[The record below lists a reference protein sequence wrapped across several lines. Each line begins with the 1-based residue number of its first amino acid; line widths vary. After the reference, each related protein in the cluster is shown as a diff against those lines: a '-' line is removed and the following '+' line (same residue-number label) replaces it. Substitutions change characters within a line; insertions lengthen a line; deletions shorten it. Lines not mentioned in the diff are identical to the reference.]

1 MPGFL
6 TEEQV
11 HELRDAHRHLREK
24 RLADRIK
31 AVLALHRGVPSSEIA
46 RLLLLDDVTLR
57 RYVKTYQEH
66 GIDGLLECRYSGGAS
81 RLTALQEQEL
91 VAYLDTHVLLTAAQ
105 VAAYI
110 RRTDHIHYS
119 LEGVTKLL
127 HRLGFVYKKPKLVPG
142 KADPIKQKEFL
153 ELYRQVTVQLKP
165 HDQVYFS
172 DALHPTHN
180 SHPACGWIRRGKTA
194 LLPANTGRQRLNL
207 TGALN
212 LTTKD
217 VVILETETVNADAVI
232 RLLEELA
239 RLHPVG
245 TITLILDNARYHHAK
260 KVTAWLK
267 KHRRFKLL
275 FLPSYSPNLNLIER
289 LWRFLYQKILSN
301 RYFPTFGAFRETILD
316 FFSNLHRYRRPL
328 STLLTEN
335 FQIIPALEL
344 QT

>member
-11 HELRDAHRHLREK
+11 RELRDAHRHLREK

-31 AVLALHRGVPSSEIA
+31 ALLALNRGVSYTEIT
-46 RLLLLDDVTLR
+46 RLLLLDEVTLR
-57 RYVKTYQEH
+57 RSVKRYQER
-66 GIDGLLECRYSGGAS
+66 GIDGLLACRYVGGAS
-81 RLTALQEQEL
+81 RLTLVQEHEL
-91 VAYLDTHVLLTAAQ
+91 VAYLDTHVLLTAAHV
-105 VAAYI
+105 VAHI
-110 RRTDHIHYS
+110 QRTYRVRYS

-142 KADPIKQKEFL
+142 KTDPVKQRAFL
-153 ELYRQVTVQLKP
+153 DLYHQVISQLKP
-165 HDQVYFS
+165 NDQVYFS

-194 LLPANTGRQRLNL
+194 LLPANTGRERLNL

-212 LTTKD
+212 LKTKD
-217 VVILETETVNADAVI
+217 VVILEADTINADAII
-232 RLLEELA
+232 RLLGELA

-260 KVTAWLK
+260 RVREWLR
-267 KHRRFKLL
+267 HHHRFKLL
-275 FLPSYSPNLNLIER
+275 FLPSYAPNLNLIER
-289 LWRFLYQKILSN
+289 LWRFLYQNILSN
-301 RYFPTFGAFRETILD
+301 RYFPTFQEFRQTILG
-316 FFSNLHRYRRPL
+316 FFANLHRYRRQL

-335 FQIIPALEL
+335 FQVIPALEL

>member
-1 MPGFL
+1 MSNFL
-6 TEEQV
+6 TPEQV
-11 HELRDAHRHLREK
+11 NILRHTHRHTKDK

-31 AVLALHRGVPSSEIA
+31 ALLMLHWGFTYLQVTQALM
-46 RLLLLDDVTLR
+46 LDETTLR
-57 RYVKTYQEH
+57 RYVMLYRSR
-66 GIDGLLECRYSGGAS
+66 GIDALLECRYSGGVS

-91 VAYLDTHVLLTAAQ
+91 VAYLDTHVLLTAAH

-110 RRTDHIHYS
+110 RRTDGIRYS

-142 KADPIKQKEFL
+142 KTDPVRQQEFL
-153 ELYRQVTVQLKP
+153 ELYQQVTAQLKP
-165 HDQVYFS
+165 HDEVYFS

-180 SHPACGWIRRGKTA
+180 SHPACGWIRRGTTA
-194 LLPANTGRQRLNL
+194 LLPANTGRQRLNF

-212 LTTKD
+212 LKTKAA
-217 VVILETETVNADAVI
+217 VVLEAETVNADAVI
-232 RLLEELA
+232 RLLEELV

-289 LWRFLYQKILSN
+289 LWRFLYQKILAN
-301 RYFPTFGAFRETILD
+301 RYFPTFREFRQTILD
-316 FFSNLHRYRRPL
+316 FFSNLHRYRKQL

-335 FQIIPALEL
+335 FQVIPALEL